1 MNINTNYSAQ
11 IPVDNGSKVT
21 FQARFISDL
30 PVKNLE
36 KFVTVQDMFAQ
47 KTQHY
52 ANDVLTL
59 TKSKDPSFKEYSV
72 LTTGKIVGEDYKFA
86 HIVEN
91 FDEMLESL
99 PENQLVKKLV
109 SYFKMLKKEEELSDY
124 NSKMDKTIEHVRTV
138 LITNTKRAKYC
149 EDAGDKRLAAR
160 FNALAEN
167 NQKKLISLQEEKH
180 KGSDKILGNMDKI
193 AENEPDLQYVPEILR
208 DDSI

>member
-59 TKSKDPSFKEYSV
+59 TKSK
-72 LTTGKIVGEDYKFA
+72 
-86 HIVEN
+86 
-91 FDEMLESL
+91 
-99 PENQLVKKLV
+99 
-109 SYFKMLKKEEELSDY
+109 
-124 NSKMDKTIEHVRTV
+124 
-138 LITNTKRAKYC
+138 
-149 EDAGDKRLAAR
+149 
-160 FNALAEN
+160 
-167 NQKKLISLQEEKH
+167 
-180 KGSDKILGNMDKI
+180 ILHSRS
-193 AENEPDLQYVPEILR
+193 ILY
-208 DDSI
+208 